1 MTGQERRRHPRVV
14 VDVPVRIVDQG
25 TEHTGR
31 LRDICREAAL
41 VESARPW
48 PLDAEVGLRM
58 QLPGVTEVIDVQ
70 GRVIRLVANP
80 GGDAAMAILFTE
92 VTPLAGLRIDFFVAL
107 QTDLGGG
114 TGQSAG

>member
-1 MTGQERRRHPRVV
+1 MNGQDRRRHPRVV

-25 TEHTGR
+25 AEHVAR

-41 VESARPW
+41 VESTREW

-58 QLPGVTEVIDVQ
+58 QLPGVNEGINVQ
-70 GRVIRLVANP
+70 GRVIRLVPNP
-80 GGDAAMAILFTE
+80 GGSHAMAILFTD

-114 TGQSAG
+114 AGPAAG

>member
-1 MTGQERRRHPRVV
+1 MTLDGRPMMGQERRRHPRFV

-41 VESARPW
+41 VETARAW

-58 QLPGVTEVIDVQ
+58 QLPGVNEGIDV
-70 GRVIRLVANP
+70 
-80 GGDAAMAILFTE
+80 
-92 VTPLAGLRIDFFVAL
+92 AGLRIDFFVAL
-107 QTDLGGG
+107 QTDLAGSGG
-114 TGQSAG
+114 AGSGPPAS